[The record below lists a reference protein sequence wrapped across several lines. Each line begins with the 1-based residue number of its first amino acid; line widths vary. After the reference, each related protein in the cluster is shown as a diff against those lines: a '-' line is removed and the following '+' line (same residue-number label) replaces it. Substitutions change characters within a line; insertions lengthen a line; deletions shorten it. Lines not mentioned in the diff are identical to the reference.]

1 MKVGDM
7 VKQVGWEASADR
19 VGGVGVVAQV
29 NRDRDIVFV
38 HFRDRA
44 YWIMSSL
51 VKVIS
56 EGR

>member
-7 VKQVGWEASADR
+7 VKQVGWDSSVDR
-19 VGGVGVVAQV
+19 AGGFGIVTQV

-44 YWIMSSL
+44 YWIMSAL
-51 VKVIS
+51 VEVIS
-56 EGR
+56 ESR